1 MARPFSSRPLT
12 PDVVTVW
19 YRPPEIL
26 LGCVRYTKSSDIWS
40 TGLILGELLILVPL
54 LPGNTELEQLSLI
67 IELLGPPTDETWPNM
82 RLLPRYSGQLLFPES
97 GSGEGEGGCN
107 DQALRNRFRGHTKET
122 LNLLEDILRWD
133 PEKRPAAR
141 KALDHRWF
149 RSEDPKPKDVAMMPS
164 FLQVRRG
171 QEVDELPDAMEVDER
186 TISSRADRCGERSI
200 KSDDGDVKSKNVGRR
215 LTYGDV
221 GEGGGA
227 AASVAEKV
235 MKRGTNA
242 QGWGGGGAA
251 GGYLFD
257 FEDYGGYSAQGDR
270 YPKRSKH

>member
-40 TGLILGELLILVPL
+40 SGLILGEFLLLVPL
-54 LPGNTELEQLSLI
+54 LPGNSELEQLSLI
-67 IELLGPPTDETWPNM
+67 IKFLGPPTDEAWPKM
-82 RLLPRYSGQLLFPES
+82 RLLPRYSAQLLFRES
-97 GSGEGEGGCN
+97 GSGDNSGGGGDGN

-122 LNLLEDILRWD
+122 LNLLEDILQWD
-133 PEKRPAAR
+133 PEKRPVAR
-141 KALDHRWF
+141 RALDHRWF
-149 RSEDPKPKDVAMMPS
+149 RSEEPKPKDAAKMPS
-164 FLQVRRG
+164 FQQVKRG
-171 QEVDELPDAMEVDER
+171 QEVDDDAMEVDER
-186 TISSRADRCGERSI
+186 TISNKADHDGERSI
-200 KSDDGDVKSKNVGRR
+200 RYDEDVKSRSVGKK

-221 GEGGGA
+221 SGG

-242 QGWGGGGAA
+242 QGWGVGGSA

-257 FEDYGGYSAQGDR
+257 FEDYGGYSGQGGR
-270 YPKRSKH
+270 YSKRSRH